1 MPCPGC
7 GFLTSETSKFC
18 PHCGTQL
25 VVGALRLKQKS
36 PESDATVNQ
45 DVSSATCTMNGAGA
59 GPALDAIFVHGL
71 RNGEKITLTTFPALI
86 GRDPASHLCL
96 GLQDVRAST
105 HHARIFFDGRN
116 FVIEDRGSTNGTY
129 FQQQII
135 EQKIVLD
142 GDVIE
147 FGPGGPQVRFEIPA
161 VKPVT
166 IAISSSKQPPGVEKP
181 KDLEPAGP
189 RIHTVL
195 PPVSAAAL
203 VPIPP
208 IRTGL
213 RPVQPSLNNLLD
225 CDSARGLAAGT
236 LLPHLKPYLFVGALL
251 WVIGLPLLIIYDILS
266 FQAELNLVTDTIT
279 RLMAPQ
285 VPKVKSFPAP
295 ARGIGKTPT
304 SLKRVTFSVPVKKP
318 KVLPPPED
326 PEKLKLQSKQPTVI
340 ETGEG
345 NMAGSDF
352 GVTSGTGTGAVTP
365 SSATPTAFEVQ
376 EPPPPPPPPPV
387 VPPPGPVQI
396 SEGVARAA
404 AKKEVEA
411 AYPQAA
417 MEQRIAG
424 TVVVEILISTDGK
437 VTSTRCLSGPEVFR
451 ASALKA
457 ARQWLFDPAKLNNQ
471 ARAAKSKISFKFLLE

>member
-25 VVGALRLKQKS
+25 IVGALGLKQKS
-36 PESDATVNQ
+36 PEPDSTVNQ
-45 DVSSATCTMNGAGA
+45 DASSATCTMKSAGV

-96 GLQDVRAST
+96 GLQDVLAST
-105 HHARIFFDGRN
+105 HHARILFDGRN

-129 FQQQII
+129 FEHQAIV
-135 EQKIVLD
+135 QKVVLD

-147 FGPGGPQVRFEIPA
+147 FGPGGPQIRFEIPA
-161 VKPVT
+161 LKPVT
-166 IAISSSKQPPGVEKP
+166 IAISSSKPPPGVEKP
-181 KDLEPAGP
+181 KDLEKPKVAGP
-189 RIHTVL
+189 RIQPVL
-195 PPVSAAAL
+195 PPVSAAAS
-203 VPIPP
+203 VPVPP
-208 IRTGL
+208 IRTRL

-225 CDSARGLAAGT
+225 CDSARGLPAGT
-236 LLPHLKPYLFVGALL
+236 LLPRLKPYLLVGALL
-251 WVIGLPLLIIYDILS
+251 WVMGLPLLIIYDILS
-266 FQAELNLVTDTIT
+266 FPAELNLATDTIT
-279 RLMAPQ
+279 RLVAPQ
-285 VPKVKSFPAP
+285 VPKVKSLPAP

-326 PEKLKLQSKQPTVI
+326 PEKLRLQSKQPTVI

-345 NMAGSDF
+345 NIVGSDF

-365 SSATPTAFEVQ
+365 SSATPTTFEVQ
-376 EPPPPPPPPPV
+376 EPPPPPPPPV
-387 VPPPGPVQI
+387 VPPPGPIQI

-404 AKKEVEA
+404 AKKQVRA
-411 AYPQAA
+411 AYPLTAI
-417 MEQRIAG
+417 EQRMTG
-424 TVVVEILISTDGK
+424 VVVVEILISADGK

-451 ASALKA
+451 ASALEA
-457 ARQWLFDPAKLNNQ
+457 
-471 ARAAKSKISFKFLLE
+471 